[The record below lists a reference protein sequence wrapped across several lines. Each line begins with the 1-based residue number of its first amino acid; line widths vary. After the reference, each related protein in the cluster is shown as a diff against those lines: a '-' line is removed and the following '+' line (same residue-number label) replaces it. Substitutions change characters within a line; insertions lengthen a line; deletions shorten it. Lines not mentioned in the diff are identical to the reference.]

1 MLKKNMQ
8 KIFENFYIF
17 SKLSISFILLLSL
30 ISILYIF
37 YLNYQKQDQGLR
49 NQQIIENDILKNID
63 ENYQFIIN
71 ISNEIAQTKKSLLE
85 IEKKIESIGSKNLKT
100 EISKFNKNIEIL
112 AKDLD
117 LINKEVKIIKDQSKK
132 NSELSSKPK
141 IINNSKKEIIELI
154 LIKYENSLDFNN
166 ELDYLKSI
174 TDVNKQTNIE
184 KIRIL
189 QKKPFRGYLY
199 LEEKFDQEVNS
210 FLKIDINKNSETFL
224 SKIFLPYINVSPT
237 TENLI
242 DDDMIL
248 LLRKIKFNITNRNI
262 NKALLNILQID
273 NSEKI
278 FKVSINEME
287 NLLNL
292 KNELHKLK

>member
-1 MLKKNMQ
+1 MQ